1 MNPGAFIQEAW
12 NAIQTGQ
19 LPDLGFWSYVIL
31 MVLVFIEG
39 PAATLV
45 AATMAASGILRADL
59 VFLFSM
65 LANFMSDVFW
75 YSLGYFGGDRRIL
88 LRIGWVR
95 RRWFTIRRL
104 QKGLHGRAARIYL
117 LTKLSMGLLTIPLL
131 IASGMARVPWYRL
144 ALVSLI
150 VEPIWNALL
159 VLAGLRLGEYV
170 AQMERGLQTI
180 AVVGSVVLLLILL
193 FLYRR
198 VFPRLAQ
205 RMGVSLDAD
214 ANGVPT
220 SKPGEQSRPSAA
232 LDDQAESRI
241 ER

>member
-1 MNPGAFIQEAW
+1 MDLGALIQEAW
-12 NAIQTGQ
+12 QAIHSGQ

-31 MVLVFIEG
+31 MILVFVEG

-65 LANFMSDVFW
+65 IANFLADVFW

-104 QKGLHGRAARIYL
+104 QRNLHGRAARIYL

-131 IASGMARVPWYRL
+131 IASGMSRVPWYRL
-144 ALVSLI
+144 ALVSLV

-159 VLAGLRLGEYV
+159 VLAGLRLGQYV
-170 AQMERGLQTI
+170 AQMERGLQVI
-180 AVVGSVVLLLILL
+180 AVVGTLVVLFVLL
-193 FLYRR
+193 FFYRR
-198 VFPRLAQ
+198 IFARFAQ
-205 RMGVSLDAD
+205 RLGMPMENNTNE
-214 ANGVPT
+214 ANGAP
-220 SKPGEQSRPSAA
+220 PP
-232 LDDQAESRI
+232 
-241 ER
+241 

>member
-1 MNPGAFIQEAW
+1 MDFGAFFHEFW
-12 NAIQTGQ
+12 NALQTGQ

-45 AATMAASGILRADL
+45 AATMAASGLLRADL
-59 VFLFSM
+59 VFFFSM
-65 LANFMSDVFW
+65 LANFLADVFW

-104 QKGLHGRAARIYL
+104 QRGLHGRAAKIYL
-117 LTKLSMGLLTIPLL
+117 LTKLSMGLMTIPLL
-131 IASGMARVPWYRL
+131 VASGLARVPWYRL
-144 ALVSLI
+144 ALVSLV

-180 AVVGSVVLLLILL
+180 AIVGTVVVLFVLLIL
-193 FLYRR
+193 YRR
-198 VFPRLAQ
+198 MFARLAQ
-205 RMGVSLDAD
+205 RMGIDMSDG
-214 ANGVPT
+214 ANGTQV
-220 SKPGEQSRPSAA
+220 
-232 LDDQAESRI
+232 
-241 ER
+241 

>member
-1 MNPGAFIQEAW
+1 MDFGAFFHEFW
-12 NAIQTGQ
+12 NALQTGQ

-31 MVLVFIEG
+31 MALVFIEG

-65 LANFMSDVFW
+65 LANFMADVFW

-104 QKGLHGRAARIYL
+104 QKSLHGRAAKIYL
-117 LTKLSMGLLTIPLL
+117 LTKLSMGLMTIPLL
-131 IASGMARVPWYRL
+131 IASGLARVPWYRL
-144 ALVSLI
+144 AIVSVV

-159 VLAGLRLGEYV
+159 VFAGLRLGEYV
-170 AQMERGLQTI
+170 AQMERGLQVI
-180 AVVGSVVLLLILL
+180 AVVGTLVLLFVLLIL
-193 FLYRR
+193 YRR
-198 VFPRLAQ
+198 MFARLVQ
-205 RMGVSLDAD
+205 RMGVGLDD
-214 ANGVPT
+214 SANGT
-220 SKPGEQSRPSAA
+220 Q
-232 LDDQAESRI
+232 L
-241 ER
+241 

>member
-1 MNPGAFIQEAW
+1 MNFGAFFHEFW
-12 NAIQTGQ
+12 NAVQTGQ

-31 MVLVFIEG
+31 MALVFIEG

-59 VFLFSM
+59 VFFFSM
-65 LANFMSDVFW
+65 LANFMADVFW
-75 YSLGYFGGDRRIL
+75 YLLGYFGGDRRIL

-104 QKGLHGRAARIYL
+104 QRGLHGRAAKIYL

-170 AQMERGLQTI
+170 AQMERGLQVI
-180 AVVGSVVLLLILL
+180 AIVGTVALLFALLIL
-193 FLYRR
+193 YRR
-198 VFPRLAQ
+198 IFARLAQ
-205 RMGVSLDAD
+205 RMGVDMD
-214 ANGVPT
+214 EGANG
-220 SKPGEQSRPSAA
+220 SQ
-232 LDDQAESRI
+232 L
-241 ER
+241 

>member
-1 MNPGAFIQEAW
+1 MDFGALFHEFW
-12 NAIQTGQ
+12 NALQTGQ

-31 MVLVFIEG
+31 MALVFIEG

-65 LANFMSDVFW
+65 IANFLADVFW

-104 QKGLHGRAARIYL
+104 QKSMHGRAAKIYL
-117 LTKLSMGLLTIPLL
+117 LTKLSMGLMTIPLL
-131 IASGMARVPWYRL
+131 IASGLARVPWYRL
-144 ALVSLI
+144 ALVSLV

-170 AQMERGLQTI
+170 AQMERGLQ
-180 AVVGSVVLLLILL
+180 VVAIVGTVVVLFVLLIL
-193 FLYRR
+193 YRR
-198 VFPRLAQ
+198 MFARLAQ
-205 RMGVSLDAD
+205 RMGVDMND
-214 ANGVPT
+214 GANGT
-220 SKPGEQSRPSAA
+220 Q
-232 LDDQAESRI
+232 L
-241 ER
+241 